1 MKNID
6 YTRKHRRTRFKQTLA
21 TKTKKTIKALITTL
35 TMMIFVLLITFFA
48 TTTNNAQKGYSL
60 EQAKLKNEELKSKNS
75 SLTNKITE
83 ATAFVEIQEEYAITE
98 METPEEKN
106 YVTIEDNS
114 VY

>member
-1 MKNID
+1 MTPLD
-6 YTRKHRRTRFKQTLA
+6 YKRKPRRIHFKQTLA
-21 TKTKKTIKALITTL
+21 TKTQNAIKALITTL
-35 TMMIFVLLITFFA
+35 SIMIVVLLVTFFA

-75 SLTNKITE
+75 NLTTKITE
-83 ATAFVEIQEEYAITE
+83 ATAFAEIQEESLITK
-98 METPEEKN
+98 MEQPEEKN